1 MRKLWA
7 FNRRPGV
14 VLDMFNGRGVRF
26 DNEGITAL
34 EKELGTP
41 DTGAAGTGAAGTEA
55 AGTGAPGTEAPAAKP
70 KDDPEFELEF
80 GEEGKKE
87 KRKIKLSDLHKG
99 YMQNDDYTKKTQELS
114 SEKEKIKDLIA
125 WSESVKKNPEAV
137 KLVISLS
144 KALESGDKDR
154 IAKAIGVF
162 EAKVEAKKEE
172 TIEKIE
178 DISKELE
185 GLDPESP
192 EYKVALRLLKQ
203 NQGLLKKLEDLE
215 GKVEKTSGTVA
226 KSQEEKEKQEL
237 EAAVEQA
244 SKVLNTTLA
253 GLTDAKTGE
262 VKLDSEE
269 ALGLWRKLVLSH
281 LRDNP
286 KEYKDEKDFVETVK
300 AAGKKIYGEIQK
312 MSETTLAKYIKTK
325 ETPIPHKPGGSGDAT
340 PKPMT
345 MDNLQSNIETA
356 LQEELNNKK

>member
-1 MRKLWA
+1 MGKEE
-7 FNRRPGV
+7 
-14 VLDMFNGRGVRF
+14 M
-26 DNEGITAL
+26 EGL
-34 EKELGTP
+34 EKEVLGIPT
-41 DTGAAGTGAAGTEA
+41 TEAAGTGAQGTEA
-55 AGTGAPGTEAPAAKP
+55 AGTGAPGTEAPVVK

-87 KRKIKLSDLHKG
+87 KKKIKLSDLHKG

-125 WSESVKKNPEAV
+125 WSENVKKNPEAV
-137 KLVISLS
+137 KLIINLS

-162 EAKVEAKKEE
+162 EAKVVAKKEE
-172 TIEKIE
+172 TVEKIE
-178 DISKELE
+178 DIEKELE

-192 EYKVALRLLKQ
+192 EYKVTIRLLKQ
-203 NQGLLKKLEDLE
+203 NQGFLKKLEDLE
-215 GKVEKTSGTVA
+215 GKVDKTSGTIQ
-226 KSQEEKEKQEL
+226 KTQDDNDKKEM

-244 SKVLNTTLA
+244 SKVLNTTLTS
-253 GLTDAKTGE
+253 LTDAKTGE
-262 VKLDSEE
+262 VKFDSDE
-269 ALGLWRKLVLSH
+269 AVGLWRKLVLSH

-286 KEYKDEKDFVETVK
+286 KEYKDENDFVETIK
-300 AAGKKIYGEIQK
+300 IAGKKIHAEISK
-312 MSETTLAKYIKTK
+312 MSEVALAKYIKTK